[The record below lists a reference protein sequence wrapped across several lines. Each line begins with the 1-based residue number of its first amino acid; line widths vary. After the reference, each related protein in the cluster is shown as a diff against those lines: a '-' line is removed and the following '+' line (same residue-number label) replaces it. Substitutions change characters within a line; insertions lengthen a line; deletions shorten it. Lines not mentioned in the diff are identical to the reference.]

1 MSFINPSCKVITADP
16 RTPDDWA
23 AHWNAS
29 GLRAAELPSAK
40 PQWKRVEYYKGFSTD
55 RAFIERVA
63 LLSADAERVLV
74 LLDSDHSLGT
84 VKAELEALHR
94 FVTPGSYIIVED
106 TYSTIKPGV
115 AAKAFVASHADFVSD
130 AGREYLM
137 FSQHRGGYL
146 RRLC

>member
-1 MSFINPSCKVITADP
+1 M
-16 RTPDDWA
+16 
-23 AHWNAS
+23 
-29 GLRAAELPSAK
+29 
-40 PQWKRVEYYKGFSTD
+40 
-55 RAFIERVA
+55 
-63 LLSADAERVLV
+63 LSADAERVLV